1 MYTVFQGITL
11 PPLNFYLP
19 LPRKDVK
26 LMGVCFFMAS
36 WNLSTPAIH
45 LNALWRILPLPPLTG
60 TKFLITGKI

>member
-11 PPLNFYLP
+11 PPLNFYLHSAKKRCKVNGG
-19 LPRKDVK
+19 L
-26 LMGVCFFMAS
+26 FFMAS